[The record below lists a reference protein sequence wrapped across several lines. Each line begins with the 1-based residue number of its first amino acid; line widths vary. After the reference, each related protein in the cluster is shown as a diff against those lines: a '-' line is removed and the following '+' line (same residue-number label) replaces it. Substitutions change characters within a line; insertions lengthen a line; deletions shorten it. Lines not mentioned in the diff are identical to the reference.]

1 MKKITALLL
10 IALSAS
16 LSFGQTTW
24 GCTDPAAN
32 NYDPLAT
39 GDNGSCC
46 YEGVWYVVNAS
57 EACYIS
63 FYNDQLGFL
72 AAVEYPSQTG
82 VCIPDMCTS
91 VNVQNYMGIGTF
103 TWSISDNQGNIV
115 LQGQN
120 TDNFYDYGIITSSN
134 GVPGCLD
141 PQACNYDASANCYDF
156 SSCDYS
162 CWGCTDSQAFNYD
175 STATIDDGSCCSA
188 ASYLT
193 GTVTGTTD
201 DLGIMWYLTALDGT
215 YSYGMLNG
223 TAMCVPD
230 GCYFISIYSPIFQG
244 AAQFTFTNGNGEVVF
259 SQTIETPYPITFT
272 MGDGTPG
279 CGDPAACNYAP
290 SATCLSY
297 SLCTYDCYGCTNPLA
312 ANYDSTAILDD
323 GSCCTQSYTLS
334 GTGEFQYSV
343 RNYQTTY
350 AAGGVFPGSTG
361 FCLPDGCFYLD
372 LWSLT
377 SENFEWTLTDAS
389 GQVIA
394 SGANS
399 YYFSA
404 ISFSNNASIGCLDP
418 YACNYDATASCS
430 DYSMCSYDCY
440 GCTDPTAS
448 NFDPD
453 ALLSNNT
460 CCYASYYEVELS
472 APGYW
477 YAYST
482 DGSSGGSGHYPETTG
497 FCFDQGCLTFTAYPD
512 DYTVN
517 NFSASIS
524 LDNTVITSG
533 AVNPMF
539 GGIELTLS
547 ENPTIGCG
555 IYYACNYDPTVN
567 CPDYYACDFSCY
579 GCTSASAP
587 NYDPSATID
596 DGTCCF
602 NDWYTLEFTAPTY
615 WSVTSLTDYTYSSG
629 NYPEQNGFC
638 ITGSCFQLSAWS
650 YDGSDVTY
658 TIFDAAGN
666 TIDSGTIGYYE
677 YAVTIAF
684 DGVSLGCADPSA
696 CNYDSS
702 AECMDYL
709 NCDYSCLGCT
719 DPTAPNFDPTATQND
734 GTCCYNNWYS
744 MNASE
749 EFYWHIFD
757 ANLNFFGG
765 IYPAQNGF
773 CSINDC
779 FTMQVYSLTGNPI
792 ELEITN
798 ENGAVLYSG
807 TANSTNYYE
816 LISISNTAELAG
828 CTDPS
833 ACNYNANA
841 TCDDGTC
848 NLCFGCT
855 NPSGLNYDAWAWYD
869 DGSCIYEMVPPFMGM
884 TMLPDEANNQFW
896 VSVEMLDEGNGA
908 PYVLSTS
915 YNNQMM
921 VMTQPGQFLAGPY
934 PCDATIDFT
943 LQSMEAGMMEYMN
956 ASMEGA
962 CAVAQ
967 SVMEMEASF
976 TLYPNPSNDWVTL
989 SGWDGAAQVTITDV
1003 SGRIVREETLRNN
1016 RLETSSLT
1024 DGIYVVSLANGE
1036 RTNSIRLIVQH

>member
-10 IALSAS
+10 IAFSATFS
-16 LSFGQTTW
+16 YGQTIW
-24 GCTDPAAN
+24 GCTDPTAN

-82 VCIPDMCTS
+82 VCIPDVCTS
-91 VNVQNYMGIGTF
+91 VNVQNYMGIGAF
-103 TWSISDNQGNIV
+103 TWSVSDNQGNIV

-141 PQACNYDASANCYDF
+141 PQACNYDAQANCYDF

-175 STATIDDGSCCSA
+175 PAATIDDGSCCSA
-188 ASYLT
+188 ANYLT

-201 DLGIMWYLTALDGT
+201 DLGILWYLTALDGS
-215 YSYGMLNG
+215 YSYSMLNG

-230 GCYFISIYSPIFQG
+230 GCYFISIYSPVFQG
-244 AAQFTFTNGNGEVVF
+244 SAQFTFTNGNGEVVF
-259 SQTIETPYPITFT
+259 SQAIETPYPITFT

-290 SATCLSY
+290 TATCQSY
-297 SLCTYDCYGCTNPLA
+297 ALCTYDCYGCTNPLA
-312 ANYDSTAILDD
+312 ANYDSAATFDN

-343 RNYQTTY
+343 SNYQTAY
-350 AAGGVFPGSTG
+350 SAGGVFPGSTG
-361 FCLPDGCFYLD
+361 FCLPDGCFYFD

-377 SENFEWTLTDAS
+377 SENFEWTLTDAT

-399 YYFSA
+399 YYYSA
-404 ISFSNNASIGCLDP
+404 QSFANNATSGCLD
-418 YACNYDATASCS
+418 YNACNYDATATCS

-453 ALLSNNT
+453 ATLNNNA
-460 CCYASYYEVELS
+460 CCYASYYEVQLS

-477 YAYST
+477 FAYAN

-512 DYTVN
+512 DYNAN

-533 AVNPMF
+533 SVNPMF
-539 GGIELTLS
+539 GGVELTLS
-547 ENPTIGCG
+547 ENPTFGCG

-567 CPDYYACDFSCY
+567 CPDYNVCDFSCY
-579 GCTSASAP
+579 GCTNASAP
-587 NYDPSATID
+587 NYDPGATID
-596 DGTCCF
+596 NGTCCF
-602 NDWYTLEFTAPTY
+602 NDWYTLEFTAPAY
-615 WSVTSLTDYTYSSG
+615 WSVTSLTDYSYTSG
-629 NYPEQNGFC
+629 NYPDQNGFC

-696 CNYDSS
+696 CNYDAA

-719 DPTAPNFDPTATQND
+719 DPSAPNFDPTATQND
-734 GTCCYNNWYS
+734 GSCCYNNWYTMS
-744 MNASE
+744 ASE
-749 EFYWHIFD
+749 EFYWYIID
-757 ANLNFFGG
+757 ANFNYFGG

-816 LISISNTAELAG
+816 LISISNTAEVAG
-828 CTDPS
+828 CTDPA
-833 ACNYNANA
+833 ACNFNADA
-841 TCDDGTC
+841 TCDDGSC
-848 NLCFGCT
+848 NLCIGCT
-855 NPSGLNYDAWAWYD
+855 NPSALNYDAWAWYD
-869 DGSCIYEMVPPFMGM
+869 DGTCIYEMVPPFMGM

-915 YNNQMM
+915 YDNQMM

-943 LQSMEAGMMEYMN
+943 LNSLEAGMMEYMT

-967 SVMEMEASF
+967 SVIEMTPSF
-976 TLYPNPSNDWVTL
+976 SLYPNPSNDRVTIA
-989 SGWDGAAQVTITDV
+989 GWDSQADVTITDV
-1003 SGRIVREETLRNN
+1003 SGRIVREERLLNN
-1016 RLETSSLT
+1016 QLETTSLT
-1024 DGIYVVSLANGE
+1024 DGVYIISLKQGE
-1036 RTNSIRLIVQH
+1036 RSASMRLIVQH